1 MYSIADGL
9 NNKLPIQKPYI
20 TNKLVS
26 LMLFTIKNVKVAFQ
40 NYKFTFVK
48 KNSIDCLYYL

>member
-1 MYSIADGL
+1 MYSIVHGL

-20 TNKLVS
+20 TSKLVS